1 MNFEEIFDKMLEAL
15 TSFLTVI
22 AVTPLMIRLGRRVG
36 IVGVDVH
43 KPSKPVIPK
52 TGGLALILGS
62 LIALLVHM
70 LLNWEFSS
78 LIFLSTGLIAGLI
91 GFLEDLKGEINPKL
105 KPALLLLASIPILI
119 TGSYTPR
126 PVIPFIGRTRL
137 YKIYPI
143 LVALAYPVTC
153 NAVNSVDVLNGSMI
167 YTSIPFF
174 AMSLII
180 AYLRG
185 DVFIL
190 TMSMICISILIALIP
205 YNRYPAKIFP
215 GNSGSLFIGGLMA
228 SIAIIGRMEVAAII
242 ALLPQIMNEMH
253 VIFSIGGIRSAKE
266 VKSRPVEFVNGFLT
280 ASRDRNAPITLVRL
294 LSAGA
299 KVSEKAMVYMMG
311 MLAMFTA
318 IFAILTDLFLVE
330 VWI

>member
-1 MNFEEIFDKMLEAL
+1 LNFEEIFDKMLEAL

-22 AVTPLMIRLGRRVG
+22 AVTPLMIRLGRRIS

-78 LIFLSTGLIAGLI
+78 LIFLSTGLIAGFI
-91 GFLEDLKGEINPKL
+91 GFLEDLRGELNPKL
-105 KPALLLLASIPILI
+105 KPTLLLLASIPILI

-143 LVALAYPVTC
+143 LVALAYPITC

-180 AYLRG
+180 AYFRG

-190 TMSMICISILIALIP
+190 TMSMICISILIAMIP
-205 YNRYPAKIFP
+205 YNRYPARIFP

-266 VKSRPVEFVNGFLT
+266 VKSRPVKFVNGFLT

-299 KVSEKAMVYMMG
+299 KVSEKAMAYMMG
-311 MLAMFTA
+311 MLAIFTA

>member
-1 MNFEEIFDKMLEAL
+1 
-15 TSFLTVI
+15 
-22 AVTPLMIRLGRRVG
+22 
-36 IVGVDVH
+36 
-43 KPSKPVIPK
+43 
-52 TGGLALILGS
+52 
-62 LIALLVHM
+62 
-70 LLNWEFSS
+70 
-78 LIFLSTGLIAGLI
+78 
-91 GFLEDLKGEINPKL
+91 
-105 KPALLLLASIPILI
+105 
-119 TGSYTPR
+119 
-126 PVIPFIGRTRL
+126 
-137 YKIYPI
+137 
-143 LVALAYPVTC
+143 
-153 NAVNSVDVLNGSMI
+153 MI

-205 YNRYPAKIFP
+205 YNRYPARIFP

-280 ASRDRNAPITLVRL
+280 ASRDKNAPITLVRL

-299 KVSEKAMVYMMG
+299 KVSEKAMAYMMG

>member
-22 AVTPLMIRLGRRVG
+22 AVTPLMIRLGRRIG

-78 LIFLSTGLIAGLI
+78 LIFLSTGLIAGFI
-91 GFLEDLKGEINPKL
+91 GFLEDLRGEINPKL

-190 TMSMICISILIALIP
+190 NMSMICISILIAMIP
-205 YNRYPAKIFP
+205 YNRYPARIFP

-299 KVSEKAMVYMMG
+299 KVSEKAMAYMMG

>member
-1 MNFEEIFDKMLEAL
+1 LNFEEIFDKMLEAL

-22 AVTPLMIRLGRRVG
+22 AVTPLMIRLGRRIS

-78 LIFLSTGLIAGLI
+78 LIFLSTGLIAGFI
-91 GFLEDLKGEINPKL
+91 GFLEDLRGELNPKL
-105 KPALLLLASIPILI
+105 KPTLLLLASIPILI

-143 LVALAYPVTC
+143 LVALAYPITC

-180 AYLRG
+180 AYFRG

-190 TMSMICISILIALIP
+190 TMSMICISILIAMIP
-205 YNRYPAKIFP
+205 YNRYPARIFP

-299 KVSEKAMVYMMG
+299 KVSEKAMAYMMG
-311 MLAMFTA
+311 MLAIFTA

>member
-22 AVTPLMIRLGRRVG
+22 AVTPLMIRLGRRIG

-78 LIFLSTGLIAGLI
+78 LIFLSTGLIAGFI
-91 GFLEDLKGEINPKL
+91 GFLEDLRGELNPKL
-105 KPALLLLASIPILI
+105 KPTLLLLASIPILI

-143 LVALAYPVTC
+143 LVALAYPITC

-190 TMSMICISILIALIP
+190 TMSMICISILIAMIP
-205 YNRYPAKIFP
+205 YNRYPARIFP

-266 VKSRPVEFVNGFLT
+266 VKSRPVKFVNGFLT

-299 KVSEKAMVYMMG
+299 KVSEKAMAYMMG
-311 MLAMFTA
+311 MLAIFTA